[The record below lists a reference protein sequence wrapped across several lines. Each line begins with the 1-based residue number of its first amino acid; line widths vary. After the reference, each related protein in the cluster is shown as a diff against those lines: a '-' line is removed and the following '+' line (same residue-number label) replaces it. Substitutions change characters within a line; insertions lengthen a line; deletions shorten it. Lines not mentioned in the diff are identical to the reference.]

1 MTDFTEFYPA
11 SAPAVEEPAGKPGLL
26 LRDRRGRIRV
36 KDPARDRALKRFL
49 SLFVIL
55 GVAALFFLNLDWAQV
70 WEGVLRIPEAIG
82 KLCKVDFSQIDVT
95 FTSLFESIAVAILS
109 TVYSL
114 IGGMV
119 LAVFLAKNL
128 TPFKGMAAA
137 LSAVL
142 TFLRAIPSIIWVLLI
157 LVCVGFG
164 PSAGIIGIC
173 IFSTSFFARSFAQC
187 YEEVPQETLEA
198 LRAMGAGRVK
208 VFFSAVLPSAFTGML
223 AWTSISFESNFEASA
238 VLGTVGAGGI
248 GYVISNCMTR
258 YAYGQAIVA
267 IALVL
272 AFTYAMELGFTA
284 IKERWENRIGGAM
297 EPRRFSKIIEK
308 CPAER
313 VKELARPIV
322 EQHQVTV
329 IRKPAKTL
337 VMVRMRETVA
347 KAEFYLGELLA
358 AEAMVEL
365 EGAKGF
371 SLLMGDDLDKAFSA
385 AVLDALRRS
394 QLPQWETVRLAL
406 EREEERQRQEERR
419 EICRHNASRVQ
430 FNTLDV
436 EY

>member
-1 MTDFTEFYPA
+1 MTDFTEIYPVA
-11 SAPAVEEPAGKPGLL
+11 GSAVEEPAEKNGLL

-36 KDPARDRALKRFL
+36 KDPARDRALKWFL
-49 SLFVIL
+49 SLFTIL
-55 GVAALFFLNLDWAQV
+55 GVAALFFMDLDWAQV

-95 FTSLFESIAVAILS
+95 FTSW
-109 TVYSL
+109 
-114 IGGMV
+114 
-119 LAVFLAKNL
+119 
-128 TPFKGMAAA
+128 MAAV

-284 IKERWENRIGGAM
+284 IKERNG
-297 EPRRFSKIIEK
+297 KIK
-308 CPAER
+308 
-313 VKELARPIV
+313 
-322 EQHQVTV
+322 
-329 IRKPAKTL
+329 
-337 VMVRMRETVA
+337 
-347 KAEFYLGELLA
+347 
-358 AEAMVEL
+358 
-365 EGAKGF
+365 
-371 SLLMGDDLDKAFSA
+371 
-385 AVLDALRRS
+385 
-394 QLPQWETVRLAL
+394 
-406 EREEERQRQEERR
+406 
-419 EICRHNASRVQ
+419 
-430 FNTLDV
+430 
-436 EY
+436 